1 MGYTPNDVLQYVQ
14 EEDVKFIR
22 LAFCDVFGKQKNIS
36 IMPGELPRAFADGIA
51 IDSSAVAGFG
61 GEVFSDL
68 LLFPDP
74 ATISLLPWR
83 PEHGRVVRMF
93 CALRCPDSSPF
104 RMDCRAL
111 LRDAVAD
118 ASEQGISF
126 SFGSETEFYLFKR
139 DLEGNPTK
147 EPQDN
152 ASYMDIA
159 PEDRGENIRREICL
173 TLEQMGIQPER
184 SHHEQG
190 PGQNE
195 VDFHYADP
203 LTAADNAVT
212 FRAVVNTIAARNGLY
227 ADFSPK
233 PLPGAPGN
241 GMHISLSAKAKTGDP
256 MPQILAGILKYVPEM
271 TLFLNPA
278 ESSYHRLGSD
288 KAPRHICWSE
298 CNRTALIRIPAAK
311 GEYVRSEVR
320 SPDPACNPYLAFALL
335 IRAGLAG
342 IREQLPLPEPARR
355 NLFRDP
361 GSHALLPGTL
371 AEAARLAKSSTF
383 LKACLPEE
391 LLKAYCREI

>member
-93 CALRCPDSSPF
+93 CALRCPDGSPF

-111 LRDAVAD
+111 LCDAVAD

-233 PLPGAPGN
+233 PLPGAAGN

-256 MPQILAGILKYVPEM
+256 MPEILAGILKYVPEM

-335 IRAGLAG
+335 IKAGLAG
-342 IREQLPLPEPARR
+342 IREQLPLPEPARS

-371 AEAARLAKSSTF
+371 AEAARLAKGSTF
-383 LKACLPEE
+383 LKTCLPEE

>member
-61 GEVFSDL
+61 GEVLSDL

-93 CALRCPDSSPF
+93 CALRCPDGSPF

-118 ASEQGISF
+118 ASERGISF

-147 EPQDN
+147 EPQDH

-256 MPQILAGILKYVPEM
+256 MPEILAGILKYVPEM
-271 TLFLNPA
+271 TLFLNPV

-320 SPDPACNPYLAFALL
+320 SPDPACNPYLSFALL
-335 IRAGLAG
+335 IKAGLAG
-342 IREQLPLPEPARR
+342 IREQLPLPEPARS

-383 LKACLPEE
+383 LKTCLPEE

>member
-1 MGYTPNDVLQYVQ
+1 
-14 EEDVKFIR
+14 
-22 LAFCDVFGKQKNIS
+22 
-36 IMPGELPRAFADGIA
+36 
-51 IDSSAVAGFG
+51 
-61 GEVFSDL
+61 
-68 LLFPDP
+68 
-74 ATISLLPWR
+74 
-83 PEHGRVVRMF
+83 MF
-93 CALRCPDSSPF
+93 CALRCPDGSPF

-118 ASEQGISF
+118 ASERGISF

-147 EPQDN
+147 EPQDH

-233 PLPGAPGN
+233 PLPGVPGN

-256 MPQILAGILKYVPEM
+256 MPEILAGILKYVPEM
-271 TLFLNPA
+271 TLFLNPV

-320 SPDPACNPYLAFALL
+320 SPDPACNPYLSFALL
-335 IRAGLAG
+335 IKAGLAG
-342 IREQLPLPEPARR
+342 IREQLPLPEPARS

-383 LKACLPEE
+383 LKTCLPEE

>member
-1 MGYTPNDVLQYVQ
+1 MSYTPNDVLQYVQ

-61 GEVFSDL
+61 GEVFSISSC
-68 LLFPDP
+68 FPHPPTYP
-74 ATISLLPWR
+74 APMAA
-83 PEHGRVVRMF
+83 EHGRVVWMF
-93 CALRCPDSSPF
+93 CALRCPDGSPF

-212 FRAVVNTIAARNGLY
+212 FRAVVNTIAARNRPVCGL
-227 ADFSPK
+227 FPQ
-233 PLPGAPGN
+233 APAGSAGKRNAHQPFRQGQNRRPHAANSGGHPEICAGN
-241 GMHISLSAKAKTGDP
+241 DP
-256 MPQILAGILKYVPEM
+256 VPESGGK
-271 TLFLNPA
+271 LLSPA
-278 ESSYHRLGSD
+278 G
-288 KAPRHICWSE
+288 
-298 CNRTALIRIPAAK
+298 
-311 GEYVRSEVR
+311 VR
-320 SPDPACNPYLAFALL
+320 
-335 IRAGLAG
+335 
-342 IREQLPLPEPARR
+342 
-355 NLFRDP
+355 
-361 GSHALLPGTL
+361 
-371 AEAARLAKSSTF
+371 
-383 LKACLPEE
+383 
-391 LLKAYCREI
+391 

>member
-195 VDFHYADP
+195 VDFHDADP

>member
-1 MGYTPNDVLQYVQ
+1 MVYEKEEILQYII

-22 LAFCDVFGKQKNIS
+22 MTFCDVMGRLKNVS
-36 IMPGELPRAFADGIA
+36 IMPDELDRAFDYGIA
-51 IDSSAVAGFG
+51 IDASAVAGFG
-61 GEVFSDL
+61 GEVYSDL
-68 LLFPDP
+68 VLRPD
-74 ATISLLPWR
+74 ASTLCILPWR

-93 CALRCPDSSPF
+93 CSVHYPDGRPF
-104 RMDCRAL
+104 EADTRAIL
-111 LRDAVAD
+111 ARAVEDARK
-118 ASEQGISF
+118 EGYTF
-126 SFGSETEFYLFKR
+126 FFGPEMEFYLFR
-139 DLEGNPTK
+139 LDESGVPTK
-147 EPQDN
+147 TPYDH
-152 ASYMDIA
+152 AGYMDVA
-159 PEDRGENIRREICL
+159 PEDKGENVRREACL
-173 TLEQMGIQPER
+173 TLEQMGIRPES
-184 SHHEQG
+184 SHHEEG

-195 VDFHYADP
+195 IDFRYADP
-203 LTAADNAVT
+203 ITAADNAVT
-212 FRAVVNTIAARNGLY
+212 FKSVVATVAAGNGLC